1 MAREPCS
8 GTITATMNLENV
20 ADDGWP
26 PQRVGST
33 NPRVI
38 NAVYGAYHAVTRRL
52 DVATRQHGLEAG
64 EALVLAVVLREPG
77 CSPGQIRFE
86 LGLHRSTLSSILDR
100 LEEDGLIHRAS
111 SSFDGRRFEISLTS
125 AGRIAAE
132 IAEFVIHDIEAE
144 IATYSSRA
152 ERAGARAV
160 FEACV
165 AIGRPGRQ
173 TER

>member
-1 MAREPCS
+1 MAHAVSS
-8 GTITATMNLENV
+8 GTIGATMTLDDL

-33 NPRVI
+33 NPRVV
-38 NAVYGAYHAVTRRL
+38 NAIFGGYHAVTRRL
-52 DVATRQHGLEAG
+52 HLATRQHGLEAG

-77 CSPGQIRFE
+77 CSPGQIRAN

-100 LEEDGLIHRAS
+100 LQLDGLIHRAPS
-111 SSFDGRRFEISLTS
+111 SIDGRRFEISLTT
-125 AGRIAAE
+125 AGRISAE

-144 IATYSSRA
+144 IASYSSRA

-165 AIGRPGRQ
+165 AIGRPGRR
-173 TER
+173 TEL